1 MCVIVAWS
9 PHCPE
14 GRVTWYMWKG
24 MAQYL
29 ALSRALR
36 VDVLGA
42 VLNAGM
48 CASSLLFWGCG
59 STDETQAALTAP
71 QSTPDSGSG
80 RDAGADATESDL
92 AAPPNPGTDAEPTE
106 SDTLEAG
113 TVEAAI
119 LDAGPREGGPPEAGP
134 DRDAGVDASGMRCN
148 GDEALC
154 DRRFD
159 EVVFPATHNAM
170 SNADDGWVVPNQTH
184 PMLRQLQ
191 DGIRAMLIDTY
202 SNLGTGYLCHSSC
215 LIGSRK
221 LVDALSEM
229 ADFLRAH
236 PNEVLTLVIEDHL
249 SAADTET
256 AFVASGLVDFVYIHP
271 SGAAWPTL
279 RTMIASGHRVVVGA
293 EMGQP
298 PPAWYHHFYD
308 LAWDTPYTFKSV
320 SEFSCAQNRGVRTNA
335 LFLLNHW
342 IENPFPSEQLSQIA
356 NAHDT
361 LLGRARQCQQESG
374 KLPNFVAVNHYSVGD
389 LFQVVRELNGL

>member
-1 MCVIVAWS
+1 MFASGLPFLGCASAEETRGALAAQETPGLDSGGDARADVMEREVE
-9 PHCPE
+9 PNP
-14 GRVTWYMWKG
+14 G
-24 MAQYL
+24 MDAGPIE
-29 ALSRALR
+29 A
-36 VDVLGA
+36 DTFE
-42 VLNAGM
+42 AGM
-48 CASSLLFWGCG
+48 MEAGTL
-59 STDETQAALTAP
+59 DEGTRETGPLEAGTLDAGP
-71 QSTPDSGSG
+71 G
-80 RDAGADATESDL
+80 RDAGAA
-92 AAPPNPGTDAEPTE
+92 
-106 SDTLEAG
+106 
-113 TVEAAI
+113 
-119 LDAGPREGGPPEAGP
+119 
-134 DRDAGVDASGMRCN
+134 DASGMRCN
-148 GDEALC
+148 GYEALC

-159 EVVFPATHNAM
+159 EVVFPTTHNAM
-170 SNADDGWVVPNQTH
+170 SNADDGWAVPNQTH

-215 LIGSRK
+215 LIGSKK

-229 ADFLRAH
+229 ADFLGTH

-279 RTMIASGHRVVVGA
+279 RTMITSGHRVVVGA

-320 SEFSCAQNRGVRTNA
+320 SEFSCAENRGMRTNA

-342 IENPFPSEQLSQIA
+342 IENPFPSEQLSQTA

-361 LLGRARQCQQESG
+361 LLGRARQCQTESG